1 MKGLT
6 LLAPDMLWLFLLL
19 PVFAMLQW
27 RGNQQRLRNRERFC
41 DPGLFRDLNPILWQS
56 KIGVITAQGV
66 FLMAVGF
73 IVLGLCRPAGN
84 PRWEKEVLV
93 RRGVDIM
100 LLVDLSAS
108 MKATDLKP
116 SRMQAVKTA
125 VKYFINQLSNDRV
138 GLTIFAGSVSLQSP
152 LTMDYGTVKMMVD
165 IINTDFMP
173 KDGTALGSAINF
185 ALEKIDE
192 HRRKNAVMILL
203 TDGENTCGQS
213 PPDAATKARQ
223 AGTRIFTIGVGTPE
237 GAMIPEG
244 VDKQG
249 NPVYKRRKGEPVI
262 TRLDTGLLRD
272 IATQTK
278 GKYYAAETHQA
289 LQDAYTDI
297 SRLTKTGHTEKVK
310 KIKYQEYYVWFVLLS
325 FILLLTA
332 IGLEQKW
339 IWDGIKKDLLL
350 K

>member
-19 PVFAMLQW
+19 PVFAMLLW
-27 RGNQQRLRNRERFC
+27 RGNRQRLRSRERFS
-41 DPGLFRDLNPILWQS
+41 DPGLFRGLNPAGRRSDLRAVMAL
-56 KIGVITAQGV
+56 GVYLT
-66 FLMAVGF
+66 AVGF
-73 IVLGLCRPAGN
+73 LILGLCRPAGN
-84 PRWEKEVLV
+84 PRWEEETLV

-100 LLVDLSAS
+100 LLVDLSSS

-116 SRMQAVKTA
+116 NRMQAVKSA
-125 VKYFINQLSNDRV
+125 VKHFIDQLGNDRV

-152 LTMDYGTVKMMVD
+152 LTMDYNTVKMMVD
-165 IINTDFMP
+165 IINTDFLP

-185 ALEKIDE
+185 ALEKINE
-192 HRRKNAVMILL
+192 HKRKNAVMILL

-213 PPDAATKARQ
+213 PQDAAIRAQQ

-244 VDKQG
+244 VDSRG
-249 NPVYKRRKGEPVI
+249 NSVYKKHKGEPVI
-262 TRLDTGLLRD
+262 TRLDVGLLQD
-272 IATQTK
+272 IAAQTK
-278 GKYYAAETHQA
+278 GKYYAAKTHQA

-297 SRLTKTGHTEKVK
+297 SRLTKTEHTEKSK
-310 KIKYQEYYVWFVLLS
+310 KMKYQEYYVWFVLVS
-325 FILLLTA
+325 FLLLLTA

-339 IWDGIKKDLLL
+339 IWDGIKRN
-350 K
+350 